1 MSKPEEKKKFLKLE
15 KEMKKEMDNNWQS
28 NFIANRGKPIL
39 YGDSILLFHIQRF
52 VFGFFF
58 FFKTFT
64 SQKFLTVA
72 KQNSDLQKD
81 ALKIV
86 LTSHPDRYAFFNI
99 LPSIKVKIE
108 GEKVFFFFF
117 FAIFLTFFFLDLF

>member
-52 VFGFFF
+52 VFCLFFF
-58 FFKTFT
+58 F
-64 SQKFLTVA
+64 
-72 KQNSDLQKD
+72 
-81 ALKIV
+81 
-86 LTSHPDRYAFFNI
+86 
-99 LPSIKVKIE
+99 
-108 GEKVFFFFF
+108 
-117 FAIFLTFFFLDLF
+117 